1 MLAADSPQPLAP
13 GGPTYA
19 QLKALHPRQEKES
32 KKDYASRIG
41 KLKAK
46 SRVEVVG

>member
-1 MLAADSPQPLAP
+1 MLAEDPPQPLGP
-13 GGPTYA
+13 SGPTYA
-19 QLKALHPRQEKES
+19 QLKAQHPRQEKES

-46 SRVEVVG
+46 SRSEGVR